1 MKRAPCIVAVALPF
15 LLGVRAAP
23 AAAQVAAQVA
33 ANGFV
38 VHHETRIAAPP
49 ARVYG
54 ALVAEIGDWWNPEHT
69 FSGDAR
75 NLSLDDRPGGCLCE
89 ELAGGGGVEHLRV
102 VYVNP
107 PRVLRLS
114 GALGPLQGS
123 ALVGT
128 LTWTLAVADG
138 GTRLELTYAVGG
150 FLEGGFEGVAPA
162 VKSVLAGQM
171 SRLKRYVE
179 TGKPEAPPS
188 PGSPDRTRSGR

>member
-1 MKRAPCIVAVALPF
+1 MKTLAHAVTIALP
-15 LLGVRAAP
+15 LLLAVRAAP
-23 AAAQVAAQVA
+23 AAAQVPP
-33 ANGFV
+33 NGFV
-38 VHHETRIAAPP
+38 VRHETRIDAAL
-49 ARVYG
+49 ARVYD
-54 ALVAEIGDWWNPEHT
+54 ALVAEIGEWWNPEHT

-102 VYVNP
+102 VYVDP

-128 LTWTLAVADG
+128 LTWTLAEADG

-179 TGKPEAPPS
+179 TGKPEAPSS